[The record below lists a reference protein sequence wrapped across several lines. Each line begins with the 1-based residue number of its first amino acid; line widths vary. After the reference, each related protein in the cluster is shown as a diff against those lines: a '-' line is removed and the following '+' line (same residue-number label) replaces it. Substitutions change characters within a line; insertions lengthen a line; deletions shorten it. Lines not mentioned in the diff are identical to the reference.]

1 MIKASDFVLDAFWA
15 LLTRSLDNLGED
27 FSSPPKRPSD
37 TADHEK
43 PPLPVGIL
51 LMFLG
56 LIVTGA
62 FIAGLYLTIWYY
74 FLGVVPTKM
83 MVLSQN
89 HDDTEELPKPRI
101 WQLRRQI
108 SQFRFNVLALN
119 NRELMQ
125 GALYVFFMFNWLSD
139 IVAMPFSS
147 AGLHKS
153 IVYVLAAI
161 LLCPLQFIATSLSMK
176 FPSLFSPPRVSLHGQ
191 SLEKGQNL
199 EKGQK
204 APSPPSVEEPKP
216 CMPTKDRFLS
226 VLHYFLDFYRWLLPT
241 TLLWAA
247 ACELAKLPPLALS
260 RAYSL
265 KDRAQSNDVLY
276 ALSGASLRSLILD
289 SALVF
294 LVYVGA
300 CVLLIL
306 PTTIVMRRTH
316 ASLKHLSNSVVPP
329 DEPIRGRTVLG
340 ERKFL
345 SGFEAL
351 RTFSSRQAAR
361 MALHYGVAYC
371 VLQVIKS
378 VGFAALV
385 LWIKIMED
393 RYGFMEQYLGF
404 WETLIWV
411 CKRVVFWN

>member
-1 MIKASDFVLDAFWA
+1 
-15 LLTRSLDNLGED
+15 
-27 FSSPPKRPSD
+27 
-37 TADHEK
+37 
-43 PPLPVGIL
+43 
-51 LMFLG
+51 
-56 LIVTGA
+56 
-62 FIAGLYLTIWYY
+62 
-74 FLGVVPTKM
+74 
-83 MVLSQN
+83 
-89 HDDTEELPKPRI
+89 
-101 WQLRRQI
+101 
-108 SQFRFNVLALN
+108 
-119 NRELMQ
+119 MQ

-139 IVAMPFSS
+139 IVVLPFSS

-176 FPSLFSPPRVSLHGQ
+176 FPSLFSPPRVSLHWQ
-191 SLEKGQNL
+191 SL

-204 APSPPSVEEPKP
+204 APAPPSVEEPIP
-216 CMPTKDRFLS
+216 CMPAKQRVLS
-226 VLHYFLDFYRWLLPT
+226 VLHFYLDFYRWLLPT

-265 KDRAQSNDVLY
+265 KDRAQSMEGLY
-276 ALSGASLRSLILD
+276 ALSGASLRSLLLD

-294 LVYVGA
+294 LVHVAA
-300 CVLLIL
+300 CVLFIL
-306 PTTIVMRRTH
+306 PTTIAMRRTH
-316 ASLKHLSNSVVPP
+316 ASLKHLSSSVVPP

-345 SGFEAL
+345 GLFEAL

-361 MALHYGVAYC
+361 MVLNYGVAYC

-378 VGFAALV
+378 VGFGALV

-393 RYGFMEQYLGF
+393 RYGSTEQYLGF
-404 WETLIWV
+404 WETLVWF
-411 CKRVVFWN
+411 CQRVVFWN